1 MNYVGYWLLEIGR
14 ERLKLALKEEKRV
27 CFFFIERLTIRVD

>member
-1 MNYVGYWLLEIGR
+1 MNYVGYWLLEVGR

-27 CFFFIERLTIRVD
+27 LDSMP

>member
-1 MNYVGYWLLEIGR
+1 MNYVGYWLLEVGR

-27 CFFFIERLTIRVD
+27 LDSLEE